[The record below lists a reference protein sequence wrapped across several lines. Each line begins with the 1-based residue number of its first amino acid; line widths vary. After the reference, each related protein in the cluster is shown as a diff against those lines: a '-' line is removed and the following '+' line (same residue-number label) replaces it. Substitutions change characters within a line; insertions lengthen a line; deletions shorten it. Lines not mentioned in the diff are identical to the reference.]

1 MYGFGDA
8 EEPLPET
15 VNLVEELTIDYL
27 SKFAAKAME
36 AANRRGRLQTEDL
49 MYVIRHDEKKLAR
62 CQELLDMNE
71 QLKEA
76 RKNFDTTDAGA
87 ADAGAGARHVPRRGQ
102 GAPGRAA
109 QPVRPARLR
118 VERESQRG
126 GGWWGGE
133 MPRVSLH
140 ALATV
145 LL

>member
-1 MYGFGDA
+1 MMYGFGDA

-62 CQELLDMNE
+62 CHELLDMNE

-87 ADAGAGARHVPRRGQ
+87 ADAA
-102 GAPGRAA
+102 
-109 QPVRPARLR
+109 
-118 VERESQRG
+118 E
-126 GGWWGGE
+126 
-133 MPRVSLH
+133 
-140 ALATV
+140 
-145 LL
+145 